1 MAEVR
6 FEDLILGD
14 VIVSF
19 DGQAVELFIGDRP
32 SERFHRLML
41 TIQISG
47 PTKKGNYVV
56 DLSHSVSGRGGVK
69 LSVAGADWPNVEP
82 LAAAL
87 LGDT

>member
-1 MAEVR
+1 VAEVR